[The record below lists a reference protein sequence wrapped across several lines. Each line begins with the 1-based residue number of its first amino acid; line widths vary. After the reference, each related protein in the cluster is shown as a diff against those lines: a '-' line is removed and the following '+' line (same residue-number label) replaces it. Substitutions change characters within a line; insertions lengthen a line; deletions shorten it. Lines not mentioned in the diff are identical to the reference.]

1 MKESVRRYKLRK
13 SPANLRKI
21 VEVKGKYQTAISEPK
36 LKHYKFN
43 TKFLNESKDS
53 TQFWHRYYK
62 ILGKKTNNIVELIYD
77 TESGWIFDDKK
88 ISEKLQRFLIEKI
101 GKNEFDLQFKHE
113 SEEEIES
120 VLELNE
126 TSSSEIFFNITH
138 IKQAIK
144 NPNKSSAPGP
154 DHITAE
160 LVQNGGEQLFYCLTH
175 LMQANYFLVYFPKP
189 WKKENRI

>member
-21 VEVKGKYQTAISEPK
+21 VEVKGKYQTAISEPE

-77 TESGWIFDDKK
+77 TESG
-88 ISEKLQRFLIEKI
+88 
-101 GKNEFDLQFKHE
+101 
-113 SEEEIES
+113 
-120 VLELNE
+120 
-126 TSSSEIFFNITH
+126 
-138 IKQAIK
+138 
-144 NPNKSSAPGP
+144 
-154 DHITAE
+154 
-160 LVQNGGEQLFYCLTH
+160 
-175 LMQANYFLVYFPKP
+175 
-189 WKKENRI
+189 